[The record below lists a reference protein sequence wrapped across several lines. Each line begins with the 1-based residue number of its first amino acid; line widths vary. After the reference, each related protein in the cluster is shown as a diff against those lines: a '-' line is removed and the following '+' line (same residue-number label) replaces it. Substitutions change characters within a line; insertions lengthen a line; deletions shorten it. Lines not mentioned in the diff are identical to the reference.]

1 MKKDILKKIGLLV
14 SSNGISLIFPVL
26 FAPIL
31 SRIYSAEE
39 FGIYAMFTTVVG
51 LAALISSFRY
61 DFLLYRYV
69 LNKYIIKSYYIAL
82 IIVFC
87 FFIIISI
94 ISIILFFTNTIMIWY
109 LLIPVSVFLSG
120 FIQLN
125 LTLANVF
132 EKYKL
137 ISFVSVL
144 RSISINILMLL
155 FGLISSN
162 FKFLIICFILTQL
175 LQSLFLLISL
185 NKLKKSINISYTE
198 FVFFIK
204 KHFNELK
211 HSVLSTLTNSLS
223 IQLPILYMKNYF
235 SYNDVGNYFQSD
247 RLVTIPVKIVS
258 RSLSTVYIKEV
269 SKIKDDKNKVSILT
283 LDFIKKMVLV
293 GVIPFSVLF
302 VFGKELFLF
311 LLGPDW
317 SSAGIFIVI
326 LSPYVYINFLV
337 IPLINLFEIYS
348 LQKKLL
354 GFNTSLL
361 VFRALALAFGA
372 YYDSLILGII
382 IFSAASILN
391 YVLMLSYLIHYVK
404 ANLFKVLLI
413 ILGSFISLSVIIYLI
428 KILLV

>member
-1 MKKDILKKIGLLV
+1 
-14 SSNGISLIFPVL
+14 
-26 FAPIL
+26 
-31 SRIYSAEE
+31 
-39 FGIYAMFTTVVG
+39 
-51 LAALISSFRY
+51 
-61 DFLLYRYV
+61 
-69 LNKYIIKSYYIAL
+69 
-82 IIVFC
+82 
-87 FFIIISI
+87 
-94 ISIILFFTNTIMIWY
+94 
-109 LLIPVSVFLSG
+109 
-120 FIQLN
+120 
-125 LTLANVF
+125 
-132 EKYKL
+132 
-137 ISFVSVL
+137 
-144 RSISINILMLL
+144 
-155 FGLISSN
+155 
-162 FKFLIICFILTQL
+162 
-175 LQSLFLLISL
+175 
-185 NKLKKSINISYTE
+185 
-198 FVFFIK
+198 
-204 KHFNELK
+204 
-211 HSVLSTLTNSLS
+211 
-223 IQLPILYMKNYF
+223 MKNYF